1 MSHTKKIYRGDFK
14 LFIKCAGM
22 SIAIISNSNNS
33 TSIYKC
39 IKAQ

>member
-1 MSHTKKIYRGDFK
+1 MSHTKEIYRVDFK

-22 SIAIISNSNNS
+22 SIAVINNNYN
-33 TSIYKC
+33 SIYKC